1 MNIQRTNSSPTF
13 GMAFKIQGY
22 NGAKRLAQKI
32 HGYNDPKF
40 AEDIFVRDVVKPL
53 EKIKSE
59 VVYDGNDV
67 FVIDGATKD
76 KYKVLYHGDYRLSKD
91 NGVRSYSVHRNGKE
105 QTVDVPTSTDEVYK
119 PFSENEFTA
128 GVRIAAYLD
137 SLDMLRRKCATES
150 VEETAGRLYSLYKG

>member
-1 MNIQRTNSSPTF
+1 MNIQGINNSQSF
-13 GMAFKIQGY
+13 GMAFRINGY

-32 HGYNDPKF
+32 HGYNDPKL
-40 AEDIFVRDVVKPL
+40 AEGFFVKDVVKPL

-67 FVIDGATKD
+67 FVIDGVTKD

-91 NGVRSYSVHRNGKE
+91 NGVRSYYVHSNGKE
-105 QTVDVPTSTDEVYK
+105 QTVDVPTSNDEFYK
-119 PFSENEFTA
+119 PFSEDEFTA

-137 SLDMLRRKCATES
+137 SLDWLRRQHATES